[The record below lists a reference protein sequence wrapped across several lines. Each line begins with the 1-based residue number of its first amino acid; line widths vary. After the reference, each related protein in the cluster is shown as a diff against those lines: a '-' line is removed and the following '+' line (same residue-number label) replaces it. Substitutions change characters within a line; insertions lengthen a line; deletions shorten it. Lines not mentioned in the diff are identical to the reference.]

1 MTRYSSLLIA
11 FAASL
16 LLVACS
22 DDDPSTMTHYFN
34 PVWTPDGSTIV
45 AGYVQAPTG
54 PVNGPDGALGAPGSL
69 AVLDMDTRVERIISL
84 PAVST
89 VHTLYAF
96 DPSGAA
102 LTFVENGGFYFYD
115 LTGRELLFHQPTEG
129 GIPAVMDFS
138 NTGNSFLWLGST
150 PEGYTVNT
158 TVYDAATWTIDNQ
171 ITMFTIP
178 NDSPVLALTHTSQ
191 RSFAVR
197 LENGTVKEYDFNGSE
212 LNTFATA
219 PFESNNPW
227 HYRLMFYSRNDE
239 RYLFVRDDEGIRRLD
254 LASGIPR
261 LLVEGGA
268 IDMDISAVRNS
279 MVYETTTGDT
289 WIATVEGNPLTRI
302 APMNV
307 MPRISP
313 ANNGI
318 AMVERTDVY
327 TDSLHVLRLR

>member
-1 MTRYSSLLIA
+1 MIRFSSLLLA
-11 FAASL
+11 FATAML
-16 LLVACS
+16 FVACS

-34 PVWTPDGSTIV
+34 PVWTPDGSTVV
-45 AGYVQAPTG
+45 AGYLQGPTG
-54 PVNGPDGALGAPGSL
+54 PVGGPDGASGAAGNL
-69 AVLDMDTRVERIISL
+69 AVLDMATRSERIISL

-96 DPSGAA
+96 DPSGRA
-102 LTFVENGGFYFYD
+102 LVFLEDGGIYFYD
-115 LTGRELLFHQPTEG
+115 LNGRELLFHQPPAG

-150 PEGYTVNT
+150 PEGYTVNS
-158 TVYDAATWTIDNQ
+158 TVYDAATWTIDNR

-178 NDSPVLALTHTSQ
+178 KDSPVLALTHTSQ

-197 LENGTVKEYDFNGSE
+197 LENGTVKEYDFNGTE

-219 PFESNNPW
+219 PFETTNPW
-227 HYRLMFYSRNDE
+227 QYRLMYYSRNDE
-239 RYLFVRDDEGIRRLD
+239 RHIFVRDGEGIRRLD
-254 LASGIPR
+254 LVSGLPR

-268 IDMDISAVRNS
+268 IDMDISAVRSS
-279 MVYETTTGDT
+279 MVYETATGDT
-289 WIATVEGNPLTRI
+289 WIATVEGLPLTRI

-313 ANNGI
+313 ANNAI

-327 TDSLHVLRLR
+327 TDSLHVLLLR